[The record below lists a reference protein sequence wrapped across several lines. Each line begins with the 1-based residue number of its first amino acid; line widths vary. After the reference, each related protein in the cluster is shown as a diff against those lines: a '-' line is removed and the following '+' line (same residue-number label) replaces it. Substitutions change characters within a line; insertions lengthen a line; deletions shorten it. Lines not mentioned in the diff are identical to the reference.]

1 MSTTATSTDTRGM
14 PTPVLNGDRRRRTP
28 IQLMIAT
35 ATVLAIG
42 FAAAGCFL
50 DNRSD
55 AEDLDRH
62 IRAMPGV
69 ANTDMTYRKTYTS
82 GERFDLN
89 VTLQQDITEQQIQD
103 IGRYF
108 ANRTDETGLADR
120 SAELSLRLPILPP
133 PPPKNLYAR
142 DYQSAWFSRGPSSTT
157 HSPSGDDIA
166 AAAAAWLRIA
176 RSPIVAD
183 ASLTA
188 PTWGGAGDSRRV
200 TITLKPTATQA
211 EALALQAGEPMLSDA
226 DWGISVQGD
235 PMYRPHDYYASPR
248 PPSDDDLRT
257 WREISAL
264 IGYYYEATGQTNVPT
279 APGKQAET
287 VVEFAIATDAGSQP
301 GARQIAFGVPTLLQ
315 RFGRPVAVTIWT
327 GGGSAE
333 FIVGGCYRH
342 DGKHHTLP
350 LERELSAEFEKC

>member
-1 MSTTATSTDTRGM
+1 M
-14 PTPVLNGDRRRRTP
+14 PTCNGGRRRRTP
-28 IQLMIAT
+28 VQLAMA
-35 ATVLAIG
+35 AAMVLAIG
-42 FAAAGCFL
+42 FMAAGCIF

-69 ANTDMTYRKTYTS
+69 ADTDMRYGNTFTS
-82 GERFDLN
+82 GEHFDLY
-89 VTLQQDITEQQIQD
+89 VTLRQDVTESQIRD

-108 ANRTDETGLADR
+108 ADRTDETGLAER
-120 SAELSLRLPILPP
+120 SAELSLRLPIMPP
-133 PPPKNLYAR
+133 PPPKNLYAK
-142 DYQSAWFSRGPSSTT
+142 DYQSAYFSRGPSSAA
-157 HSPSGDDIA
+157 HSPTGDDIA
-166 AAAAAWLRIA
+166 DAAAAWLRMA

-188 PTWGGAGDSRRV
+188 PTWNGAADSRWV

-226 DWGISVQGD
+226 SWGISVQGD
-235 PMYRPHDYYASPR
+235 PMYRPHEYYASPR

-264 IGYYYEATGQTNVPT
+264 IGYYYEATGQTTVPT
-279 APGKQAET
+279 AAGKQAET

-301 GARQIAFGVPTLLQ
+301 QARQIAFGVPTLLQ
-315 RFGRPVAVTIWT
+315 RLGRPVAVTIRT
-327 GGGSAE
+327 VDGSAE

-342 DGKHHTLP
+342 DGKHHALP
-350 LERELSAEFEKC
+350 LERELSATFEKC